1 MPGTII
7 RTGFTLHDM
16 TTQRGSLADPYGIS
30 GAWIGTSGT
39 AGGLN
44 LANILGTDLHVFCRD
59 LVGSFRYRVDG
70 GACGRRI
77 LSPKP
82 ECAAAWIVSTVE
94 YGEAVCPGVWHGPV
108 NGQDVRE
115 SQRS

>member
-1 MPGTII
+1 MISLNSIRPPLPGTIS

-16 TTQRGSLADPYGIS
+16 TAQRGSLAGPYGIS
-30 GAWIGTSGT
+30 GARFGTSGT

-44 LANILGTDLHVFCRD
+44 LANILGTDLHVFYRD

-77 LSPKP
+77 LSPKL
-82 ECAAAWIVSTVE
+82 ECAAVWIVSTVE
-94 YGEAVCPGVWHGPV
+94 YGEAVCAAVSGM
-108 NGQDVRE
+108 DR
-115 SQRS
+115 